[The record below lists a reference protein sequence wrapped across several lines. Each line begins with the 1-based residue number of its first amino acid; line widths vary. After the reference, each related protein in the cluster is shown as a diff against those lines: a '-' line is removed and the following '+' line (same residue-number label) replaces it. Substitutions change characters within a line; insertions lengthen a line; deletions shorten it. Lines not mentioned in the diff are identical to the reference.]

1 MLVLSFLSLLPLSY
15 LICFFFFF
23 FQAEDGIRDHC
34 VTGVQTCALPICT
47 SETIA
52 RAILDE
58 GCLRPG
64 ATEPCANPAYIYLI
78 DPSYHAI
85 VFGYSRVMRIP
96 STKFDFDAQPF
107 IKGRTYDHVVVFEV
121 KTGALNKSLF
131 RRSRLFTGETA

>member
-1 MLVLSFLSLLPLSY
+1 MPK
-15 LICFFFFF
+15 
-23 FQAEDGIRDHC
+23 
-34 VTGVQTCALPICT
+34 PILYHGT

-64 ATEPCANPAYIYLI
+64 ATEPVANPAYVYLI
-78 DPSYHAI
+78 DPAFHAI
-85 VFGYSRVMRIP
+85 VFGYARAMRIQ
-96 STKFDFDAQPF
+96 SAKFDFDTQPF

-131 RRSRLFTGETA
+131 RRSRLFRGETAYKGVIPGRALGRMLKLPVTRKLADFVKSWAKD